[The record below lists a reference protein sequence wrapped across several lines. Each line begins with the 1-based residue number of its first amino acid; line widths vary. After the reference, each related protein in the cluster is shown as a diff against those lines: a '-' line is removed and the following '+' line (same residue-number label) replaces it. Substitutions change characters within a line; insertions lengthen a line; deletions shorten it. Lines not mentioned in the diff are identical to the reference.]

1 MDRSG
6 SDRDAYP
13 DRGAFRIRTD
23 DLTNSTKSPAQSNS
37 ERSALDDSLDGIAGG
52 VIKVRGHTSAEA
64 KFIEEDLV
72 APGASL
78 LRRCPNASEEKSEYR
93 PHNKRTNPDRTLFV
107 SVKCVRD

>member
-1 MDRSG
+1 VDRSW
-6 SDRDAYP
+6 SDKDAYP
-13 DRGAFRIRTD
+13 DRGELRIRTG
-23 DLTNSTKSPAQSNS
+23 DLTNSPAQSNS
-37 ERSALDDSLDGIAGG
+37 ERSALDDWLEGIAGG
-52 VIKVRGHTSAEA
+52 VIKVLGHTTAEA
-64 KFIEEDLV
+64 KFIEADLV